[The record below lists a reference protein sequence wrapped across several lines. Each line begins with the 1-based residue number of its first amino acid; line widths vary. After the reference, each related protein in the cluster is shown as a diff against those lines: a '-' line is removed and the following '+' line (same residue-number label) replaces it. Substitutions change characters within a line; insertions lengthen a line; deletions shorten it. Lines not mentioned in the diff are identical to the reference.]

1 MLCVSVWDEGQEVL
15 IIKKMVVWALFD
27 SGNGSYFKGAN
38 SLNSSGGANIEIYS
52 IGMDIENK
60 NNHFTNLDLADYKR
74 LFGDNTLFDVLD
86 KLPKPDLVIASPP
99 CESWSNASAME
110 NGNACWKRNDVSDS
124 LFAPQVRPSP
134 FTIRANQDYESA
146 YINYQYDRQFLKR
159 VNGELTAFNTI
170 EIIKRYRPQFWV
182 IENPAADRLWPYIED
197 IIGFRIPYKNLA
209 RYNNYDYPLQ
219 KRTIFG
225 SNIEL
230 NLKNKI
236 IKQDIEWKNFSKSYN
251 ERSNIPEKLVSEIFE
266 KIYKEFCKDD

>member
-1 MLCVSVWDEGQEVL
+1 MSD
-15 IIKKMVVWALFD
+15 KKMTVWALFD
-27 SGNGSYFKGAN
+27 SGNGSYTKGVKA
-38 SLNSSGGANIEIYS
+38 LNSSGGANIDIYP
-52 IGMDIENK
+52 IGIDIENK
-60 NNHFTNLDLADYKR
+60 NDHFINLDLADYKR
-74 LFGDNTLFDVLD
+74 LFGDSTLFDTLD
-86 KLPKPDLVIASPP
+86 KLPKPDLIIASPP
-99 CESWSNASAME
+99 CESWSNASAMCE
-110 NGNACWKRNDVSDS
+110 GNACWKQEDLSDS
-124 LFAPQVRPSP
+124 LFAPQREPSM
-134 FTIRANQDYESA
+134 FTIRNASDYEKA

-251 ERSNIPEKLVSEIFE
+251 ERSNIPKKLVSEIFE